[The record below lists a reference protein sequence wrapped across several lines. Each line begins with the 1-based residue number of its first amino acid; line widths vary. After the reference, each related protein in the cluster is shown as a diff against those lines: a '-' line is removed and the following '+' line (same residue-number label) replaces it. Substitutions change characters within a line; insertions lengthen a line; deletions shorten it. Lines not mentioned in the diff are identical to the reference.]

1 MKRRCSLKLHR
12 LFLWVSTVKG
22 AAAFTSLWYNNLT
35 KLPPI
40 QNDLGDF
47 GERPFIYLYGV
58 CTRKVAL

>member
-1 MKRRCSLKLHR
+1 MKKAVQLKTAPP
-12 LFLWVSTVKG
+12 FLWVSTVKG
-22 AAAFTSLWYNNLT
+22 AAVFTSLWYNNLT